1 MRKSIIFI
9 IVILIVVGCFIWLD
23 KPKKTVSNFVKDKVT
38 YPDLSIFNFNTNFP
52 KPIIGFKEG
61 LLTKDECKE
70 IIEIGKKR
78 VRKSAVGFDYQNNN
92 SRTSSH
98 GWLSPN
104 DHPAINRVTN
114 YLSHILKIPLENFEL
129 WQCVNYKIGQEY
141 LYHTDS
147 CNPSADDYVA
157 CKENEKIS
165 GYRLYTTLIYLNDEY
180 DEGHTHFKNI
190 DTKVKGSPGSAVIFQ
205 NTLDNKETNELSLHA
220 GLPPINGE
228 KWLINVWIRDK
239 AYNA

>member
-9 IVILIVVGCFIWLD
+9 IVTIIVVGCFIWLD

-52 KPIIGFKEG
+52 KPILGFKEG

-70 IIEIGKKR
+70 IIEIGKKGSEKVQLVLIIR
-78 VRKSAVGFDYQNNN
+78 IIIGEQVRMDGFHLTIIQ
-92 SRTSSH
+92 
-98 GWLSPN
+98 LL
-104 DHPAINRVTN
+104 IVTN

-190 DTKVKGSPGSAVIFQ
+190 DTKVKGSPGSALIFQ

-228 KWLINVWIRDK
+228 KWLMDK
-239 AYNA
+239 KDNG